1 MLSANQY
8 FHIYNHAIG
17 NENLF
22 REEKNY
28 NFFIKKYIKY
38 IVPHTETYAYCLM
51 PNHFHLLLKV
61 NNDNRNISLKPQISG
76 NNFISQQFSNFF
88 NSYSKSY
95 NKVYERKGAL
105 FVHNYKSK
113 PILTEDQFIRT
124 LLYIHL
130 NPVKH
135 KFTDDYLSWN
145 WSSLQHHFSEKKPK
159 WMNSEMIKEIFKDS
173 NNYLNTHY
181 ERSKELIL
189 LNDE

>member
-61 NNDNRNISLKPQISG
+61 NNEYEKFSQKPLVPS
-76 NNFISQQFSNFF
+76 NVFISQ
-88 NSYSKSY
+88 
-95 NKVYERKGAL
+95 
-105 FVHNYKSK
+105 
-113 PILTEDQFIRT
+113 
-124 LLYIHL
+124 
-130 NPVKH
+130 
-135 KFTDDYLSWN
+135 
-145 WSSLQHHFSEKKPK
+145 
-159 WMNSEMIKEIFKDS
+159 
-173 NNYLNTHY
+173 
-181 ERSKELIL
+181 
-189 LNDE
+189 